1 MKKNILLI
9 IITLTLLLTTG
20 CFKRDKMEDID
31 IITTIYPI
39 EYITNRLY
47 GENSNITSIYPREI
61 NIKEFKLT
69 KKLIKDY
76 SNKDLLIYNGESEE
90 REMAK
95 SFLNKNHS
103 LKIIDASYGVDLS
116 YSTKNI
122 WLNPS
127 NILMIAQNIKN
138 ELKEYITNP
147 YIINEINNQYELF
160 KVDISEL
167 ETELKNIADNSKD
180 KRIIALDESLKFL
193 EKYGYTVINLTEN
206 NETKENNLLLAKDLL
221 ANKNL
226 NYIFITENDKNNEL
240 VNDLKNNYDAEIA
253 TFKVLETIKEEDL
266 NNNKD
271 YISIMYENFEL
282 IRNELY

>member
-1 MKKNILLI
+1 MKKKFLL
-9 IITLTLLLTTG
+9 LTIMLSILLTTG

-47 GENSNITSIYPREI
+47 GENANITSIYPRGI
-61 NIKEFKLT
+61 NINNFKLT
-69 KKLIKDY
+69 KKLLKDY
-76 SNKDLLIYNGESEE
+76 SNKELLVYNGESNE

-95 SFLNKNHS
+95 TFLNKNKN

-127 NILMIAQNIKN
+127 NILMIAQNIRN

-147 YIINEINNQYELF
+147 YIINEINNQYDLF
-160 KVDISEL
+160 KVDISEY
-167 ETELKNIADNSKD
+167 ETELKKIADNSED
-180 KRIIALDESLKFL
+180 KRIITLDESLKFL

-206 NETKENNLLLAKDLL
+206 NENKENNILLAKDLL
-221 ANKNL
+221 ANKKL
-226 NYIFITENDKNNEL
+226 NYVFITENEKNNL
-240 VNDLKNNYDAEIA
+240 LINDFKNNYDADII
-253 TFKVLETIKEEDL
+253 TFKALETITEEDE

-271 YISIMYENFEL
+271 YLSIMYDNLEL
-282 IRNELY
+282 IKNELY

>member
-1 MKKNILLI
+1 MKKKFLL
-9 IITLTLLLTTG
+9 LTIMLSILLTTG

-47 GENSNITSIYPREI
+47 GENANITSIYPRGI
-61 NIKEFKLT
+61 NINNFKLT
-69 KKLIKDY
+69 KKLLKDY
-76 SNKDLLIYNGESEE
+76 SNKELLVYNGESNE

-95 SFLNKNHS
+95 TFLNKNKN

-127 NILMIAQNIKN
+127 NILMIAQNIRN

-147 YIINEINNQYELF
+147 YIINEINNQYDLF
-160 KVDISEL
+160 KVDISEY
-167 ETELKNIADNSKD
+167 ETELKKIADNSED
-180 KRIIALDESLKFL
+180 KRIITLDESLNFL

-206 NETKENNLLLAKDLL
+206 NENKENNILLAKDLL
-221 ANKNL
+221 ANKKL
-226 NYIFITENDKNNEL
+226 NYVFITENNENNTLINE
-240 VNDLKNNYDAEIA
+240 LKNNYDAEII
-253 TFKVLETIKEEDL
+253 TFKALETITEEDL

-271 YISIMYENFEL
+271 YLSIMYENLDL
-282 IRNELY
+282 IKNELY